1 MKHKTNL
8 VWPNLKLAMVVFAL
22 CLLVYIH
29 VQMNITITTIVTCLW
44 QVLNEH
50 NITTQWVALC

>member
-1 MKHKTNL
+1 MKHKIDL
-8 VWPNLKLAMVVFAL
+8 VWPKLAMVVFAL

-29 VQMNITITTIVTCLW
+29 EHKHAPITTIVTCLW

-50 NITTQWVALC
+50 NNKTQWVALC